1 MSSSPTTLKT
11 TPLHDRHQKLGAR
24 MMEFGGF
31 EMPVQYTGI
40 IEEHKAVRT
49 RAGLFDI
56 SHMGEV
62 LIEGSDALDFIQRI
76 ATNDMSRLYDGR
88 ATYTVMCQPDGGI
101 VDDFVAY
108 QLREDAFMAVINAA
122 NIEKD
127 VSWMRTHNFGDVEIN
142 NISDETA
149 LLALQGP
156 KSFEIAQSLTDAD
169 LDDLKFYHF
178 TELTNGSFLGCDR
191 VILSYTGY
199 TGERGL
205 EIYCAADEAG
215 RVWDAILE
223 AGEEEGLLPTGL
235 GARDTLRLE
244 AGLCLYGNDI
254 TADTNPLEAG
264 LSWVVKFDK
273 GDFIGRD
280 ALLSVQRQGPD
291 RKRVGFVADERGI
304 PRNDH
309 AILDPDRETRIGTVT
324 SGSQSPMLEKGIGM
338 GYVPNDPAYTEP
350 GASLRIDTGRRQLAV
365 TVAEPPFHEDA

>member
-178 TELTNGSFLGCDR
+178 TELTDGSFLDCDR